1 MSMKKSE
8 TSKIIIKLMTVYPS
22 FKFGANVI
30 TGEEMD
36 LTEVVNIWHE
46 MIGDM
51 EYAKAETAVNACINK
66 CKFVPSIA
74 EIREEYDELISAEKK
89 EQGAIKTNYDYARGS
104 YPQSIEA
111 GYAWEE
117 WKSRAKDGE
126 MAILFYKVIMQ
137 YVSECDKKNEN
148 VMDFKKCV
156 ETICRDNDGK
166 IFFKEVK

>member
-1 MSMKKSE
+1 MTREE
-8 TSKIIIKLMTVYPS
+8 TKQILDIIIRAYPRMRIVETKEDVDLW
-22 FKFGANVI
+22 F
-30 TGEEMD
+30 ECLED
-36 LTEVVNIWHE
+36 LT
-46 MIGDM
+46 
-51 EYAKAETAVNACINK
+51 YETARKATINLVK
-66 CKFVPSIA
+66 TEKDFPPDIA
-74 EIREEYDELISAEKK
+74 TIRFEYDKLIENEKK

-117 WKSRAKDGE
+117 WKARVKYGE
-126 MAILFYKVIMQ
+126 MASLFYKVIMQ

-166 IFFKEVK
+166 IYFK

>member
-1 MSMKKSE
+1 MKKSE

-36 LTEVVNIWHE
+36 LSEVVNIWHE

-51 EYAKAETAVNACINK
+51 DYDRAETAVNTCINK

-117 WKSRAKDGE
+117 WKARAKDGE
-126 MAILFYKVIMQ
+126 MASLFYKVIMQ

-156 ETICRDNDGK
+156 ETICRDKDGK
-166 IFFKEVK
+166 IFFKEDEK

>member
-1 MSMKKSE
+1 MKKSE
-8 TSKIIIKLMTVYPS
+8 TTKIVAKLMTVYPS
-22 FKFGANVI
+22 FKFGVNVL
-30 TGEEMD
+30 TGEDSTLLEI
-36 LTEVVNIWHE
+36 VNIWHE

-51 EYAKAETAVNACINK
+51 EYGKAETAVNACINK

-74 EIREEYDELISAEKK
+74 DIREEYDELISAEKK

-117 WKSRAKDGE
+117 WKTRATDGTTAE
-126 MAILFYKVIMQ
+126 LFKKVIDQ
-137 YVSECDKKNEN
+137 YVRECDKKNED

-156 ETICRDNDGK
+156 ETICRDKDGK
-166 IFFKEVK
+166 IFFKEDKK

>member
-1 MSMKKSE
+1 MKKSE
-8 TSKIIIKLMTVYPS
+8 TATIVTRLMTVYPS
-22 FKFGANVI
+22 FKFGVNPL
-30 TGEEMD
+30 TGED
-36 LTEVVNIWHE
+36 ATLKEVVDVWHGI
-46 MIGDM
+46 IGDM
-51 EYAKAETAVNACINK
+51 EYGDADRAVTACINK

-117 WKSRAKDGE
+117 WKARAKDGE
-126 MAILFYKVIMQ
+126 MASLFYKVIMQ
-137 YVSECDKKNEN
+137 YVSECDKKNED

-156 ETICRDNDGK
+156 ETICRDKDGK
-166 IFFKEVK
+166 IFFKEDEK

>member
-1 MSMKKSE
+1 MKKSE
-8 TSKIIIKLMTVYPS
+8 TTKIIIRLMTVYPS
-22 FKFGANVI
+22 FKFGASSI

-36 LTEVVNIWHE
+36 LTEIVNIWHE
-46 MIGDM
+46 QIGDM
-51 EYAKAETAVNACINK
+51 EYEKADTAVNSCINK

-74 EIREEYDELISAEKK
+74 EIREEYDKLIENEKK

-117 WKSRAKDGE
+117 WKARAKDGE
-126 MAILFYKVIMQ
+126 MASLFYKVIMQ
-137 YVSECDKKNEN
+137 YVSECDKKSEA

-156 ETICRDNDGK
+156 ETICRDKDGK
-166 IFFKEVK
+166 IFFKDGK

>member
-1 MSMKKSE
+1 MKKSE

-30 TGEEMD
+30 TGEDMD

-51 EYAKAETAVNACINK
+51 EYGKAETAVNACINK

-117 WKSRAKDGE
+117 WKARAKDGE
-126 MAILFYKVIMQ
+126 MASLFYKVIMQ
-137 YVSECDKKNEN
+137 YVSECDKKNED
-148 VMDFKKCV
+148 VIDFKKCV
-156 ETICRDNDGK
+156 ETICRDKDGK
-166 IFFKEVK
+166 IFFKEDEK